1 MSWQKTTAKVAGAIA
16 VLSGL
21 WMALT
26 VGITDVFNII
36 ARPDEVSAATAAS
49 LNGIDFID
57 RIAVLGV
64 LVTVLG
70 SAGLGI
76 ISVSKDNPEFV
87 NTSLTF
93 LPVIVGFLAFTAFG
107 SEVIETLTGDRDWGA
122 SDDVANSYILFLAA
136 SLVAGLVQL
145 LENRRRM

>member
-49 LNGIDFID
+49 LNGVDFID

-70 SAGLGI
+70 GAGLGI
-76 ISVSKDNPEFV
+76 VGISKDNPPFF
-87 NTSLTF
+87 NTLIQY

-122 SDDVANSYILFLAA
+122 SDDVANSYILFLAS
-136 SLVAGLVQL
+136 SLVAGVVQL
-145 LENRRRM
+145 LQNRK

>member
-70 SAGLGI
+70 SAGLGVI
-76 ISVSKDNPEFV
+76 TVSRDNPEFV

-107 SEVIETLTGDRDWGA
+107 SEVIETLTGDRDWGS